1 MSMVI
6 MGDSFTFPEGQ
17 AATNRVATYA
27 KGLIENGITVNVIVL
42 MCVYKEQFTGVS
54 DGIPYHHAF
63 EHTSRSKNFFV
74 RRWRIFRKYIHTY
87 QVLRKLHRQEKIVA
101 INVWTTLLQTH
112 MFCWLMARIFGAKII
127 RECSEHPL
135 REHQG
140 GKINRRIGVMK
151 SYVESRFSD
160 GILCI
165 SKYLVNY
172 YRNGGLKAEKTFLL
186 PSTVDPT
193 RFDMKVARPIK
204 ERYIGYFGSLTFY
217 RDSIDVLIRAFAKFH
232 PSHPGIKL
240 VLGGFFS
247 SSDQEKKTK
256 NLVQELGIANDV
268 IILDYLEREE
278 VIKYIL
284 NADVLVLA
292 RSKDLESSASYPS
305 KLTEYLST
313 GIPVVS
319 VKVGEI
325 ADYLED
331 RVNAYLVEPNDD
343 VAMAARLN
351 DIFNDYDKALEI
363 GRRGKDLTSG
373 VFNYNVQ
380 ARHMIRYINSL
391 YKAQPQWRPLNSP

>member
-27 KGLIENGITVNVIVL
+27 KGLIEHGITVNVIVM
-42 MCVYKEQFTGVS
+42 MCVYKEQHTGVN
-54 DGIPYHHAF
+54 DGIPYFHSF
-63 EHTSRSKNFFV
+63 EHKQRSGSFFV

-87 QVLRKLHRQEKIVA
+87 NLLRKLNRQEKIVA
-101 INVWTTLLQTH
+101 INVWTTLFHTH
-112 MFCWLMARIFGAKII
+112 MFCWLMSRVFGAKLV

-140 GKINRRIGVMK
+140 GKFNRKLGVIK
-151 SYVESRFSD
+151 TKFEARFTD

-165 SKYLVNY
+165 SRYLVNFY
-172 YRNGGLKAEKTFLL
+172 KESGVREEKLFLL
-186 PSTVDPT
+186 PSTVDPS
-193 RFDMKVARPIK
+193 RFSIQCEKPLK
-204 ERYIGYFGSLTFY
+204 NPYIGYFGSLTFF
-217 RDSIDVLIRAFAKFH
+217 RDSIDVLIRAFARF
-232 PSHPGIKL
+232 SPGYPDVKL

-247 SSDQEKKTK
+247 SDEQEKKTRK
-256 NLVQELGIANDV
+256 LISDLNISDNV
-268 IILDYLEREE
+268 IILDYLDRQE
-278 VIKYIL
+278 VLKYIL
-284 NADVLVLA
+284 HADVLVMA
-292 RSKDLESSASYPS
+292 RNKDLESSASYPS

-325 ADYLED
+325 PEFLED
-331 RVNAYLVEPNDD
+331 NVNSYLVEPGDD
-343 VAMAARLN
+343 AAMADRLEKIFREYSRAR
-351 DIFNDYDKALEI
+351 EI
-363 GRRGKDLTSG
+363 GRKGKDLTSG

-380 ARHMIRYINSL
+380 AKRMIGFINSL